1 MAKERKVILDEFDK
15 KGSEYV
21 GELIHESLN
30 ELFYDEGEE
39 IESFSW
45 NIQVTLQ
52 LKESK

>member
-1 MAKERKVILDEFDK
+1 MAEERKVILDEFNK
-15 KGSEYV
+15 KDSEYV
-21 GELIHESLN
+21 GELILESLN
-30 ELFYDEGEE
+30 ELFYDEDKE